1 VTSHDGCVADADIRT
16 IVTRWTVEGMG
27 QGRVDLADE
36 LIAPDFVFHQA
47 GRESRT
53 VGPEGQKAAIE
64 AMHTAFSNLEIT
76 IEDVVVSGDR
86 AAVRD
91 RVTGVHTGPF
101 AGIAPRGK
109 RLDLM
114 RIMIYRVEGG
124 KIRES
129 WAATDVLA
137 MVKQLGG
144 RG

>member
-1 VTSHDGCVADADIRT
+1 MGQADIRT
-16 IVTRWTVEGMG
+16 IVTRWTIEGMG
-27 QGRVDLADE
+27 QGRVELADE
-36 LIAPDFVFHQA
+36 LIAPDFVFHQH
-47 GRESRT
+47 GRDSRV
-53 VGPEGQKAAIE
+53 VGPAGQRQAIE
-64 AMHTAFSNLEIT
+64 ALHAAFTDLRIT

-91 RVTGVHTGPF
+91 RLMGLHTGSF

-114 RIMIYRVEGG
+114 RIMIYRVDGG

-144 RG
+144 RA